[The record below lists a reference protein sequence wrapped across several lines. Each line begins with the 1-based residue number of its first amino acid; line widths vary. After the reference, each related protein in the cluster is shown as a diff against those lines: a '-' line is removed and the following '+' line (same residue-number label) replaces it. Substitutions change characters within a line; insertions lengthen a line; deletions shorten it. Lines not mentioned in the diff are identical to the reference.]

1 MENNDITTAGTTDTV
16 TVTTRGRVGHIVL
29 DRPRALNALNHAMI
43 DGIGAAFDRFRPG
56 ADTAADAVD
65 TVDTVLISSASPK
78 AFCSGGD
85 VRAVRETDLTGDYSA
100 GDSYFHDE
108 YDVNHDFATF
118 PLPTVALIDG
128 ITMGGGLGM
137 SMHATHRVI
146 TERAWASMPEM
157 AIGFVTDVGISHTFT
172 HLPALAAA
180 GRPTTALGL
189 WLATT
194 AYRLTPADL
203 LWTGLATHLVADAAA
218 FTDVLVT
225 DGPDAALAT
234 AVPAAD
240 AGESPLAAKAA
251 WIGEVFTPGEGESWA
266 DIADRLEASVAAGH
280 PVAQETAGLLASAN
294 PESLVT
300 ATELFRFAADHTLR
314 QALDAEFSLGA
325 WLRHRPN
332 FAEGVRAVL
341 VDKDRDAHFEPAT
354 LAGVGASVVPELRAV
369 LAQLG

>member
-56 ADTAADAVD
+56 ADSA
-65 TVDTVLISSASPK
+65 VDTVLISSASPK

-172 HLPALAAA
+172 HLPALAAP

-218 FTDVLVT
+218 FTALTVT
-225 DGPDAALAT
+225 STLFNPCSIAAFV
-234 AVPAAD
+234 AVSAA
-240 AGESPLAAKAA
+240 
-251 WIGEVFTPGEGESWA
+251 I
-266 DIADRLEASVAAGH
+266 
-280 PVAQETAGLLASAN
+280 
-294 PESLVT
+294 
-300 ATELFRFAADHTLR
+300 
-314 QALDAEFSLGA
+314 
-325 WLRHRPN
+325 
-332 FAEGVRAVL
+332 
-341 VDKDRDAHFEPAT
+341 
-354 LAGVGASVVPELRAV
+354 
-369 LAQLG
+369 